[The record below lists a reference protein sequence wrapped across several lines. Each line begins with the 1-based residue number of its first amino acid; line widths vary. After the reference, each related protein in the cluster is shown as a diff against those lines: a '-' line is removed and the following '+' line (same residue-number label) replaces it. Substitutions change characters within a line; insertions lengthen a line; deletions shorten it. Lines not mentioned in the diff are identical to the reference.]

1 MVKNKP
7 EWPLLIY
14 DGDCGV
20 CRLWVDY
27 WKSLTGD
34 RVRYAPFQD
43 VALNFPEIPLEHFKQ
58 FVILIAPDGEIYR
71 GAEAVFRVLGC
82 YSGRSWLL
90 WLYMRIPGFSSV
102 SEAVYR
108 LCASHR
114 PFFYKVTIALWG
126 GNLGPYS
133 FKISRWVFLR
143 LLGIIY
149 FIAFFSLFTQILGLI
164 GSNGILPA
172 DIFLGSI
179 KINLGWKA
187 YADLPTLAWISYG
200 DGFLRFIPFC
210 GMLLS
215 LLLIGGLLT
224 FPALIGLWLLY
235 LSLVNI
241 GQDFML
247 FQWDTLLLETG
258 FLAIFLAPRAMFERT
273 TSGSS
278 PSKIVLWL
286 LRFLLFRLMFSSGIG
301 KVVSG
306 DATWRDF
313 TALAFHYYTQPL
325 PTPIAWHMYQLPLWF
340 QKISVGFMYFIEIVV
355 PFFIFAPRRLRFF
368 GGIMLI
374 FLQLLIMLT
383 GNYTFFNLLTIA
395 LCILLFDDSLFKAI
409 LPSKYK
415 SLIVSSPTYIKS
427 DSRFSVK
434 KFAAILFFVFMFS
447 LGCIQVGKAVVG
459 YASMPRVFQSLIR
472 WVSPY
477 RLVNSYGLFT
487 VMTTSR
493 PEIII
498 EGSNDGR
505 DWKEYEFKYKPG
517 DLKKP
522 LPWVEPLQPR
532 LDWQMWFAAL
542 GSYRANPWFTNFMLR
557 VLEGSPDVLDLLE
570 KNPFPGRPPKYLR
583 ALVYEYNFTN
593 PETRKK
599 TGDIWTRELK
609 GLYLPVLS
617 LRSD

>member
-7 EWPLLIY
+7 ELPLLIY

-20 CRLWVDY
+20 CRLWVNY

-34 RVRYAPFQD
+34 RVRYAPFQE
-43 VALNFPEIPLEHFKQ
+43 VASNFPEIPLDHFKQ
-58 FVILIAPDGEIYR
+58 FVILIASNGEIHR
-71 GAEAVFRVLGC
+71 GAGAVFRVLSC
-82 YSGRSWLL
+82 YPGKSWFL
-90 WLYMRIPGFSSV
+90 WLYMRIPGFSFV

-114 PFFYKVTIALWG
+114 SFFYKITIGLWG

-133 FKISRWVFLR
+133 FIISRWVFLR

-149 FIAFFSLFTQILGLI
+149 FVAFFSFSTQILGLV

-187 YADLPTLAWISYG
+187 YVELPTLAWINYG
-200 DGFLRFIPFC
+200 DAFLRFIPFC

-215 LLLIGGLLT
+215 LFLIVGLLS
-224 FPALIGLWLLY
+224 FPVLIGLWLLY

-241 GQDFML
+241 GQDFMS
-247 FQWDTLLLETG
+247 FQWDVLLLETG
-258 FLAIFLAPRAMFERT
+258 LLAIFVAPMAMFERIT
-273 TSGSS
+273 GGSS
-278 PSKIVLWL
+278 PSKIALWL

-301 KVVSG
+301 KIVSG
-306 DATWRDF
+306 DPAWRDF
-313 TALAFHYYTQPL
+313 TALAYHYYTQPL
-325 PTPIAWHMYQLPLWF
+325 PTPIAWYMYQLPLWF
-340 QKISVGFMYFIEIVV
+340 QKVSVGFMYFVEIVV

-368 GGIMLI
+368 AGIMLI
-374 FLQLLIMLT
+374 LLQLLIMLT

-395 LCILLFDDSLFKAI
+395 LCILLFDDSFFRAI
-409 LPSKYK
+409 LPRKFK
-415 SLIVSSPTYIKS
+415 SLAVSHQAYDKS
-427 DSRFSVK
+427 GSGFSLRELV
-434 KFAAILFFVFMFS
+434 AILLFVAVFS

-459 YASMPRVFQSLIR
+459 YRGMPRIFQNVIR

-477 RLVNSYGLFT
+477 RIVNSYGLFT

-493 PEIII
+493 PELIV
-498 EGSNDGR
+498 EGSNNGI
-505 DWKEYEFKYKPG
+505 DWYAYEFKYKPG
-517 DLKKP
+517 DLKRP
-522 LPWVEPLQPR
+522 LPWIAPLQPR

-542 GSYRANPWFTNFMLR
+542 GSYRANPWFTNFMLQ
-557 VLEGSPDVLDLLE
+557 VLEGSPEVLDLLE
-570 KNPFPGRPPKYLR
+570 RNPFPERPPKYLR
-583 ALVYEYNFTN
+583 ASVYEYSFTN

-599 TGDIWTRELK
+599 TGDIWSRKLK
-609 GLYLPVLS
+609 GLYLPVLT
-617 LRSD
+617 LQP